1 MKKSRRLFCA
11 ALVLF
16 AASNAFSL
24 EVNRAELESANGR
37 GIVFQNYSG
46 PHTIINSVDQI
57 RGIGSSLAP
66 TIAADPDTFKTVG
79 TPSRYYIIHAVD
91 PKETEKFD
99 ADILVIGENATVDHI
114 RNLRR
119 IISAYLE
126 SAYGYSRADADTI
139 ATFATVYNA
148 VYRNNSDN
156 FTAKYKKIVTDNL
169 TAGKI
174 GISTNYQE
182 WPGTTQ
188 IVIPLFDLHGGL
200 STVNTSEISDRQVIR
215 SLQNEDDKGI
225 DSRKEMVDIKDR
237 EADNAE
243 AAAQDAQKRATEEN
257 DKLKEE
263 QEKSAQANQ
272 EATQAKKDANAAQRE
287 ADNAQKAA
295 DNAQKAADNAQ
306 KSADD
311 AQKSAD
317 EAKKSA
323 EEAKKAAEEAKKAA
337 EANPDDAQA
346 QADAQKAQA
355 QADQKQAQA
364 DQKQAQADQK
374 QAQADQKQ
382 AQADE
387 KQADAQDKQAKAD
400 EKQNDAQDKQA
411 KADEQ
416 AAKTAEQ
423 AEATKQA
430 QEESNAAQAQAD
442 KKRSEA
448 QDERAAIADDQQA
461 LIRSEAVADENIL
474 YGLKSVDELGAMSA
488 IVKMN
493 SSTGELVKESPVSV
507 IRSRTVYED
516 SGNFVAIAGTNFG
529 NGAIKLV
536 LIDKESLEIAK
547 ESTDVL
553 SETSVLVEYEGTYY
567 AVIKTGAANFVIGK
581 FNNNAETLVKSPV
594 SVKAATPI
602 TITAKGVLVTASNGS
617 PVLLNPNDLTVIGK
631 TPDAGNSAAD
641 AK

>member
-295 DNAQKAADNAQ
+295 DNAQK
-306 KSADD
+306 SADD

-337 EANPDDAQA
+337 EENPDDAQA

-364 DQKQAQADQK
+364 DQ
-374 QAQADQKQ
+374 
-382 AQADE
+382 

>member
-295 DNAQKAADNAQ
+295 DNAQK
-306 KSADD
+306 SADD

-337 EANPDDAQA
+337 EENPDDAQA
-346 QADAQKAQA
+346 QADAQKA
-355 QADQKQAQA
+355 
-364 DQKQAQADQK
+364 

>member
-295 DNAQKAADNAQ
+295 DNAQK
-306 KSADD
+306 SADD

-364 DQKQAQADQK
+364 DEKQAQADQ
-374 QAQADQKQ
+374 
-382 AQADE
+382 

-400 EKQNDAQDKQA
+400 EKQNDAQDKQT

-631 TPDAGNSAAD
+631 TPDTGNSAAD

>member
-295 DNAQKAADNAQ
+295 DNAQK
-306 KSADD
+306 SADD

-317 EAKKSA
+317 EAKKAA
-323 EEAKKAAEEAKKAA
+323 EEAKKAAEE
-337 EANPDDAQA
+337 NPDDAQA

-364 DQKQAQADQK
+364 DE
-374 QAQADQKQ
+374 KQ

>member
-295 DNAQKAADNAQ
+295 DNAQK
-306 KSADD
+306 SADD

-323 EEAKKAAEEAKKAA
+323 EEAKKAAEE
-337 EANPDDAQA
+337 NPDDAQA
-346 QADAQKAQA
+346 QADAQKA
-355 QADQKQAQA
+355 
-364 DQKQAQADQK
+364 QAQADQK

>member
-79 TPSRYYIIHAVD
+79 TPNRYYIIHAVD

-295 DNAQKAADNAQ
+295 DNAQK
-306 KSADD
+306 SADD

-323 EEAKKAAEEAKKAA
+323 EEAKKAAEE
-337 EANPDDAQA
+337 NPDDAQA
-346 QADAQKAQA
+346 QADAQKA
-355 QADQKQAQA
+355 QAQA

>member
-295 DNAQKAADNAQ
+295 DNAQK
-306 KSADD
+306 SADD

-337 EANPDDAQA
+337 EENPDDAQA
-346 QADAQKAQA
+346 QADAQKA
-355 QADQKQAQA
+355 
-364 DQKQAQADQK
+364 QAQADQK

>member
-295 DNAQKAADNAQ
+295 DNAQK
-306 KSADD
+306 SADD

-346 QADAQKAQA
+346 QADAQKA
-355 QADQKQAQA
+355 
-364 DQKQAQADQK
+364 